1 MSRICE
7 KYISISGPKE
17 GNVKKARRVRWGKG
31 GIGGD
36 ITKITNKKGGG
47 KKVER
52 MRCSPRKWRIN
63 AGERERRK
71 HDAKIQQRMMNK
83 PQRVDDIVQ

>member
-1 MSRICE
+1 MGKRGNSR
-7 KYISISGPKE
+7 
-17 GNVKKARRVRWGKG
+17 R
-31 GIGGD
+31 D

-83 PQRVDDIVQ
+83 PQRVDEIGQRSRKFFNPHREMMRKPLQYC